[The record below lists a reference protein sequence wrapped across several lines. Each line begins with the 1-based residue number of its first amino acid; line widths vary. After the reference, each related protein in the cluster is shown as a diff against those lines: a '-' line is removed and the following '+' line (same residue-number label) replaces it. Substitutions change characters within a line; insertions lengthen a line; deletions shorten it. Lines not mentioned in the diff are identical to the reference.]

1 MIVASARCRKYYG
14 AKRAGRSKM
23 RGTVARRLRKIAA
36 ELRLNPQTSYAPG
49 GKLRRRPSYRGAP
62 IPRPGVLTECFRR
75 AYREAKKIYKGLPP
89 STCVPEVTDARES
102 PFHVRV
108 VKSMNEYYNAA
119 K

>member
-1 MIVASARCRKYYG
+1 MN
-14 AKRAGRSKM
+14 GRVS
-23 RGTVARRLRKIAA
+23 RRLRKIAA
-36 ELRLNPQTSYAPG
+36 DLRLTPQTSYAPG
-49 GKLRRRPSYRGAP
+49 GKLRRRPSEGWLQQGAP
-62 IPRPGVLTECFRR
+62 VPRPAVLTECFRR